1 MSLDLTLLSR
11 LHQAHVSLLELRVA
25 KLLERHGFDAIAVH
39 SGRPAMRTSSDD
51 QFWPLRPTPHFAH
64 WLPLA
69 EADCALLVEPGRKPR
84 LLRPRHTS
92 YWEGRPE
99 SETDHFWGPFEVRE
113 MGGPDELAQHLS
125 PGRRWAFVSDE
136 LGAAGRLGLEGR
148 ARENPPALVAALD
161 ELRTR
166 KTEYEAL
173 CLAEANRR
181 AGLGHEAVRAAFAS
195 GDKAELELHL
205 SFLGATAQDD
215 AETPYKNIVALDAHA
230 ATLHHV
236 TYGKKPASAQ
246 SLLLDAGATFAGYG
260 SDVTRTW
267 VKGTSAGA
275 QSFAQ
280 LLALHEAMQQRLC
293 AAVRVG
299 LAYEELHDDSHRQVA
314 QILRELGVAKGLSV
328 DELVDGLVTR
338 AFYPH
343 GLGHSLGLQV
353 HDVGCGLVKPRVEN
367 PWLRNTSI
375 IAEGQVFTIEPG
387 IYFIEALLAPLR
399 AGPHGRGIDWALV
412 AELARFGGVRIED
425 DLLVGSGPGSALGSG
440 SALGPAAATPIGAAS
455 PVRFATR
462 NFTREVLPVGGGP
475 AQVQ

>member
-1 MSLDLTLLSR
+1 MDLTLDLNLLAR
-11 LHQAHVSLLELRVA
+11 LHQKHVSLLEAQVA
-25 KLLERHGFDAIAVH
+25 KLLERHRFDGLVVH
-39 SGRPAMRTSSDD
+39 SGTPVKRTSSDD
-51 QFWPLRPTPHFAH
+51 QFWPLRPTPHFLH

-92 YWEGRPE
+92 YWEARPKP
-99 SETDHFWGPFEVRE
+99 ETDHFWGPFQLLDL
-113 MGGPDELAQHLS
+113 GGSEEISQHLTR
-125 PGRRWAFVSDE
+125 GKRWAFVSDE
-136 LGAAGRLGLEGR
+136 AGAQERLKVKAE
-148 ARENPPALVAALD
+148 ENPPALVAALD

-181 AGLGHEAVRAAFAS
+181 AGLGHQAVRAAFAS

-205 SFLGATAQDD
+205 AYLGATDQDD

-236 TYGKKPASAQ
+236 GYGKRRAPAH
-246 SLLLDAGATFAGYG
+246 SLLLDAGAMFAGYG

-267 VKGTSAGA
+267 VKGDSAGA
-275 QSFAQ
+275 LAFAQ
-280 LLALHEAMQQRLC
+280 LVTLHEEMQKRLC
-293 AAVRVG
+293 GAVRVG
-299 LAYEELHDDSHRQVA
+299 LPYQDLHDESHRQVA
-314 QILRELGVAKGLSV
+314 GILRELGVASRLSV
-328 DELVDGLVTR
+328 DELVGGLVTR

-343 GLGHSLGLQV
+343 GLGHSLGLQT
-353 HDVGCGLVKPRVEN
+353 HDVGCGLLKPRSEN

-399 AGPHGRGIDWALV
+399 AGPQSAGIDWALV
-412 AELARFGGVRIED
+412 SELAKFGGVRIED
-425 DLLVGSGPGSALGSG
+425 DLLVRAEGSA
-440 SALGPAAATPIGAAS
+440 A
-455 PVRFATR
+455 R
-462 NFTREVLPVGGGP
+462 NFTREALPLGGGAARSP
-475 AQVQ
+475 SP